1 MQLSRGSQPERA
13 QTAYSGSVKRP
24 PMTVVETR
32 RFLDDTRGIL
42 FDDER
47 SELVAFIATYPERGD
62 VVPDAVGVRKL
73 RWR

>member
-1 MQLSRGSQPERA
+1 
-13 QTAYSGSVKRP
+13 
-24 PMTVVETR
+24 MTVVETR